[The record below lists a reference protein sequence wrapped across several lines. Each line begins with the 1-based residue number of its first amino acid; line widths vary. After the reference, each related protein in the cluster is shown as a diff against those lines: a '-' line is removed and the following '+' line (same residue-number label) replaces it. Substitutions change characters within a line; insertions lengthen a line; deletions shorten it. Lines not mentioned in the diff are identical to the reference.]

1 MNDYPRLS
9 GGIFLMLILQALPQ
23 RTGSRQRCEGVSDG
37 LSDADVLKG
46 LIRVIDSSYQD
57 IKPASMKSL
66 VNGYKSCTRSTG
78 ESLPFNDEVKIG
90 CFDNTVKNQYKF
102 VKNKMDKFVVKFIN
116 LGDGGGKYKLLVG
129 ALIDLIQNDK
139 TIDPNAEFYIQ
150 AGSTV
155 KKKDFCNLQSVEL
168 SGFLLG
174 VWHYIVTNIKNNQ
187 VGKTTYDQL
196 CPSGERGSRRKYQG
210 TLGVGKK
217 LSLRIIVPAKN
228 ESNECVECVD
238 EQKAEDKEQSEVFLF
253 RRYLTSAVDYYS
265 TKKTLI
271 NKEKPTQFYNLYVCN
286 DITYSLSRPNG
297 YMTRRIESPNV
308 DLLNSISKHL
318 IIQGTG
324 GIGKS
329 MLITHLFLS
338 VAKGSD
344 INFKIPVLVQ
354 LKDYKAENKVITQL
368 ILESVNQFDKQI
380 SLDCIIEQLSKA
392 RLILLFDGL
401 DEIKSDLK
409 DVFEGQLESFMK
421 EFYRN
426 TVIITSRPINSF
438 VSYTKFS
445 LCDVQPLSLEQSVRV
460 IEKIEFWDDD
470 AKSRFLTD
478 LKNHLYYSHWEFASN
493 PLLLTIMLMTHSSF
507 GEVPGQMH
515 VFYDQA
521 YKTMSRLHDATKGG
535 FKRPLYTK
543 LTPEVFGKA
552 FSCFCARTYW
562 KEVLEFNSEIFCNY
576 MDKAICELNSLQ
588 YKVPAKDYLRDL
600 VDNLCIMYREGGK
613 YYFIHRSFQEYF
625 TALYFSYAYDS
636 KLEKFGNFVESSK
649 IRSGQDKTFDMLYE
663 MIPEKVERFIFMPF
677 LEKLFKGDGI
687 DAYWDFLEK
696 TYDQLFYEEGDVGDL
711 CRNEPRSF
719 LYSKIIQFKN
729 LAVPLPTDY
738 EWSASLRT
746 YNIITWVEVYEDYTD
761 ESNYVFSEEGLEG
774 VLNASSNTCIIDKDD
789 LPRYYTD
796 LFDDPEE
803 VGKTYVID
811 IESVR
816 KASSFSNTRR
826 AFEDAKFP
834 LFKEYLKVR
843 AYYQELKDRII
854 RADSLDSLFDD

>member
-1 MNDYPRLS
+1 M
-9 GGIFLMLILQALPQ
+9 
-23 RTGSRQRCEGVSDG
+23 V
-37 LSDADVLKG
+37 
-46 LIRVIDSSYQD
+46 
-57 IKPASMKSL
+57 
-66 VNGYKSCTRSTG
+66 
-78 ESLPFNDEVKIG
+78 
-90 CFDNTVKNQYKF
+90 
-102 VKNKMDKFVVKFIN
+102 
-116 LGDGGGKYKLLVG
+116 
-129 ALIDLIQNDK
+129 
-139 TIDPNAEFYIQ
+139 
-150 AGSTV
+150 
-155 KKKDFCNLQSVEL
+155 
-168 SGFLLG
+168 
-174 VWHYIVTNIKNNQ
+174 
-187 VGKTTYDQL
+187 
-196 CPSGERGSRRKYQG
+196 
-210 TLGVGKK
+210 
-217 LSLRIIVPAKN
+217 
-228 ESNECVECVD
+228 
-238 EQKAEDKEQSEVFLF
+238 
-253 RRYLTSAVDYYS
+253 
-265 TKKTLI
+265 
-271 NKEKPTQFYNLYVCN
+271 
-286 DITYSLSRPNG
+286 RP
-297 YMTRRIESPNV
+297 IENPNV
-308 DLLNSISKHL
+308 DLLNAISKHL

-329 MLITHLFLS
+329 MLLTHLFLS
-338 VAKGSD
+338 AAKESD
-344 INFKIPVLVQ
+344 ISFKIPVLVQ

-368 ILESVNQFDKQI
+368 ILDSVNQFDKQI
-380 SLDCIIEQLSKA
+380 SLDCIIEQLSSS

-409 DVFEGQLESFMK
+409 EVFEGQLESFMK

-478 LKNHLYYSHWEFASN
+478 LKNHLYYSHREFASN

-515 VFYDQA
+515 IFYDQA

-576 MDKAICELNSLQ
+576 MDKAICELNSQQ

-696 TYDQLFYEEGDVGDL
+696 TYDELFYEEGDVGDL

-719 LYSKIIQFKN
+719 LYSKI
-729 LAVPLPTDY
+729 P
-738 EWSASLRT
+738 
-746 YNIITWVEVYEDYTD
+746 
-761 ESNYVFSEEGLEG
+761 
-774 VLNASSNTCIIDKDD
+774 
-789 LPRYYTD
+789 
-796 LFDDPEE
+796 
-803 VGKTYVID
+803 
-811 IESVR
+811 
-816 KASSFSNTRR
+816 
-826 AFEDAKFP
+826 
-834 LFKEYLKVR
+834 
-843 AYYQELKDRII
+843 
-854 RADSLDSLFDD
+854 

>member
-1 MNDYPRLS
+1 MNDYLRLS
-9 GGIFLMLILQALPQ
+9 GGIFLMLILQAHPQ

-37 LSDADVLKG
+37 LSDANVLKG

-57 IKPASMKSL
+57 IKPSSMKSL
-66 VNGYKSCTRSTG
+66 VNGYKSCNRSTG
-78 ESLPFNDEVKIG
+78 ESLPFDDEIKIDS
-90 CFDNTVKNQYKF
+90 FDDTVKNQYKSA
-102 VKNKMDKFVVKFIN
+102 KSRMDKFVDKFIN
-116 LGDGGGKYKLLVG
+116 LDDGGEKYRLLVC
-129 ALIDLIQNDK
+129 ALIELIQKDK
-139 TIDPNAEFYIQ
+139 TIDSNSGFYIQ
-150 AGSTV
+150 EGTAV
-155 KKKDFCNLQSVEL
+155 KKKDFGNLQSVEL
-168 SGFLLG
+168 SEFLLG
-174 VWHYIVTNIKNNQ
+174 VWHYIVTSIKNNK
-187 VGKTTYDQL
+187 VGKTTYDIL
-196 CPSGERGSRRKYQG
+196 CPPGEKRTKRKYQG
-210 TLGVGKK
+210 TLGTGIN
-217 LSLRIIVPAKN
+217 LSLRVIVPPKN
-228 ESNECVECVD
+228 DSGGCVADKNTEN
-238 EQKAEDKEQSEVFLF
+238 KEQSEIFLF
-253 RRYLTSAVDYYS
+253 KKYLTSAVEYYS

-286 DITYSLSRPNG
+286 DISYKISRQDG
-297 YMTRRIESPNV
+297 YTTRSIKNPDV
-308 DLLNSISKHL
+308 DLLNAVSKHL
-318 IIQGTG
+318 IIKGTG

-329 MLITHLFLS
+329 MFLTHLFLS
-338 VAKGSD
+338 SVKKSD
-344 INFKIPVLVQ
+344 TSFKIPVLVQ
-354 LKDYKAENKVITQL
+354 LKDYKDENKVITQF
-368 ILESVNQFDKQI
+368 ILDSVNQFDKQI

-401 DEIKSDLK
+401 DEIKSSLK
-409 DVFEGQLESFMK
+409 EVFEGQLESFMK

-426 TVIITSRPINSF
+426 TVIITSRPIYSF

-470 AKSRFLTD
+470 AKCRFLKD
-478 LKNHLYYSHWEFASN
+478 LQKHLYYSHREFASN

-543 LTPEVFGKA
+543 LTPEAFGKA

-562 KEVLEFNSEIFCNY
+562 KETLEFNNDIFCNY
-576 MDKAICELNSLQ
+576 MEKAIGELNSEQ

-600 VDNLCIMYREGGK
+600 VDNLYIMYREGGK

-636 KLEKFGNFVESSK
+636 KLEKFGDFVESSK

-663 MIPEKVERFIFMPF
+663 MIPEKVEKFIFMPF

-696 TYDQLFYEEGDVGDL
+696 TYDELFYEEGDVGDL

-729 LAVPLPTDY
+729 LAVPLPADY
-738 EWSASLRT
+738 EWSASLGSF
-746 YNIITWVEVYEDYTD
+746 NIITWVEAYEDYTD
-761 ESNYVFSEEGLEG
+761 ESNYVFSEDGLEG
-774 VLNASSNTCIIDKDD
+774 VPGASSNTCIIDKDA

-816 KASSFSNTRR
+816 KASSFSNTKRD
-826 AFEDAKFP
+826 FEDAKFP

-843 AYYQELKDRII
+843 AYYHELKDRII